1 MELFLI
7 FAKCTQPYNSISKA
21 ALVQSSV
28 ITVTKQNFC
37 FVTLKSEGAGNMPMK
52 YSKIMLHKVQAV
64 GSWITWFTSSWE
76 QSNCCQT
83 WAHPQNDNNLN
94 SKWSKI
100 VILGENSCHFSVQLA
115 VNHENQTNCL
125 NRCRPS
131 KSDVHKICCCTHPS
145 KSISPQ
151 MCFLKFWRIF
161 SHFLNKNSS
170 KIEWLQ
176 RDMT

>member
-64 GSWITWFTSSWE
+64 GSWITWFISSWE

-83 WAHPQNDNNLN
+83 LPNSQNDNYFH
-94 SKWSKI
+94 SKWSKV
-100 VILGENSCHFSVQLA
+100 VILSENSCHVSVQLA
-115 VNHENQTNCL
+115 VNHESQTNCL

-131 KSDVHKICCCTHPS
+131 KSDVHKICCCTHFNFINYPTNVFV
-145 KSISPQ
+145 KILKN
-151 MCFLKFWRIF
+151 FLSFFEQK
-161 SHFLNKNSS
+161 
-170 KIEWLQ
+170 
-176 RDMT
+176 